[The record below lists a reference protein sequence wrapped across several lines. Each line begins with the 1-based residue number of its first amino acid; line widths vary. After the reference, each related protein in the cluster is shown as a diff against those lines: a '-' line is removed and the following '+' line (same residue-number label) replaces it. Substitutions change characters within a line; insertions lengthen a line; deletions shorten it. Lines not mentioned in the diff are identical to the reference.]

1 MVSLVNRA
9 KNKLVVMKA
18 SMKKETRAAQRIYL
32 VFGILVAVVSL
43 VCGTLLS
50 VRSTNIDAWT
60 SDYDAKDEG
69 QIPKY
74 TYDL

>member
-1 MVSLVNRA
+1 MVSLMERA

-32 VFGILVAVVSL
+32 VFGVLVAVVSL

-60 SDYDAKDEG
+60 SEYDVKDEG